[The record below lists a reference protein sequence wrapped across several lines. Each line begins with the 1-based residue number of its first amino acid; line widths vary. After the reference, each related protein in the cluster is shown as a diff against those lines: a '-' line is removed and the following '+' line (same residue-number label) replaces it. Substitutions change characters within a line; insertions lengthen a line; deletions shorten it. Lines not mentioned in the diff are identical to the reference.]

1 LSAFVVETDTRLKV
15 RERCNRTEAVG
26 VRSAAQSVHLVAAS
40 AGFLSYLLLWATI
53 IWGIV
58 LGRGWAMTRFKYANV
73 YATHMTLA
81 ILAMT
86 LGWGHAFTQ
95 LANPVGTVL
104 LVDEFVPFANGR
116 DPIGIGLGV
125 VATEIL
131 TALLISV
138 PLQRRLGN
146 RRWRALH
153 SLAYASFTLLAGHVV
168 LAGSD
173 VGPLYVKIP
182 VIALWL
188 STLVLWLGL
197 SAWRRNAGKAS
208 TDGADG
214 GRRGKRADVQVDP
227 GKCAR
232 FGFCEQEAPE
242 VFELRGDGR
251 LGYRP
256 SVPAEQVEAVARAVK
271 VCPARAITMR
281 RVGSETGAH
290 RTAETVG
297 GEADAALADVIDLRP
312 R

>member
-1 LSAFVVETDTRLKV
+1 V
-15 RERCNRTEAVG
+15 RN
-26 VRSAAQSVHLVAAS
+26 AAQSVHLVAAG
-40 AGFLSYLLLWATI
+40 AGFLSYLLLWATVM
-53 IWGIV
+53 WGMV

-73 YATHMTLA
+73 YATHMTLS

-95 LANPVGTVL
+95 LANPVGTVFL
-104 LVDEFVPFANGR
+104 IDEFVPFANGR
-116 DPIGIGLGV
+116 DPVGIGVGV
-125 VATEIL
+125 VATEIM

-138 PLQRRLGN
+138 PLQRRLGD

-188 STLVLWLGL
+188 STVMLWLGL
-197 SAWRRNAGKAS
+197 SARTRKAGKAPA
-208 TDGADG
+208 DGADG
-214 GRRGKRADVQVDP
+214 GRRRKQAEVQVDP

-256 SVPAEQVEAVARAVK
+256 SVPAEQVEAVGRAVK

-281 RVGSETGAH
+281 RVGPETGPSRPAQ
-290 RTAETVG
+290 TVG
-297 GEADAALADVIDLRP
+297 GEPEASLADVVDLRP
-312 R
+312 GNTQAR